1 MNNSSKSEEI
11 FKLQQETPIATM
23 KLFSLTTILY
33 GLSSLSVTLA
43 AKSFSG
49 SNLYY
54 AAGLTDS
61 QSTSLLSGLKSAGVK
76 VLRVWLDGIVSPPHR
91 S

>member
-1 MNNSSKSEEI
+1 M
-11 FKLQQETPIATM
+11 M
-23 KLFSLTTILY
+23 RLFSITTILY

-43 AKSFSG
+43 ANSFSA

-61 QSTSLLSGLKSAGVK
+61 QSTTLLSGLQSAGVK
-76 VLRVWLDGIVSPPHR
+76 VLRVWLDGRLSR
-91 S
+91 SNSLG